1 MTAEVLTIL
10 KQNLLGIVPKGLGE
24 ALVALKAQ
32 LPPYTA
38 RIGDLIQLESQL
50 KEVNKAK
57 IKGIISQEDLN
68 LRYNQI
74 REELISFIQSLEI
87 TDFAAATAAVKQGR
101 QGSLLYNI
109 PDQMRLAEEAR
120 CVVRLAF
127 DEDVIIENIELEA
140 SVVLKTV
147 RVAAVM
153 QAEILDPNSQ
163 PSFAIRTISRA
174 EQFLE
179 EGAYTEWIYYVT
191 PLREGTFPL
200 LIKVA
205 VLEVIQGKERAREI
219 VWEEEV
225 QIVTANAAMDSSI
238 QQFKPTGYAFMY
250 GDAQEGLSPQA
261 EVIDRFIQA
270 SEKEAAFPKRTPVT
284 NKVEQSVAPIPQP
297 NLPLPQPR
305 RKSSSRTLS
314 TLLSLML
321 VASLSYVL
329 MPSFFK
335 GDENTGNKSLGPLD
349 KPTKEPNDSIDITKD
364 TIPFQD
370 TLQKK

>member
-1 MTAEVLTIL
+1 MTAEALTIF
-10 KQNLLGIVPKGLGE
+10 KQNLLRIVPKGLGE
-24 ALVALKAQ
+24 ALLALKAQ
-32 LPPYTA
+32 LPPYTG

-74 REELISFIQSLEI
+74 REELISLIQSLEI
-87 TDFAAATAAVKQGR
+87 ADFAAATAAAKHGR

-225 QIVTANAAMDSSI
+225 QIVTANAGLESSN
-238 QQFKPTGYAFMY
+238 QLFKPTGYAFMY
-250 GDAQEGLSPQA
+250 GDANEGLSPQA
-261 EVIDRFIQA
+261 EVIDRAIQE
-270 SEKEAAFPKRTPVT
+270 SEEQISFPETTPKT
-284 NKVEQSVAPIPQP
+284 AKAEQFVAPILRPKAP
-297 NLPLPQPR
+297 TPRPR
-305 RKSSSRTLS
+305 RKSGGRTLS
-314 TLLSLML
+314 TLLGLML
-321 VASLSYVL
+321 VVSLSYVL
-329 MPSFFK
+329 MPSFLK
-335 GDENTGNKSLGPLD
+335 MVNENKDLGPGD
-349 KPTKEPNDSIDITKD
+349 KPDPPPIDSMNMTKD